1 MNRSQLE
8 GSAEAVKWSICSD
21 SSLQW
26 LTACSTKV
34 EVVEE
39 INSGN
44 IWSLEHREALLHVLK
59 NTSAITAAVVEENYW
74 FTTDS
79 IETYF
84 GLRDNITSM
93 VDSMDVLEAN
103 LCEVLQKFWNA
114 SLTPTKFKRLFK
126 EPSQTRKTWS
136 TNIYSFKY
144 SFHWNVQYY
153 CVCNKLIAT
162 MQTTF
167 CSQFYNS
174 YIRKLP
180 HRLLASQINKN
191 RYSQSTCNE
200 LTSLKCFSPQFIR
213 LILAGFILTSAIF
226 FMNYFPNYRF
236 LKKGE
241 NQGNC
246 LVLPHASYGSVIHLE
261 NGCSESWE

>member
-1 MNRSQLE
+1 M
-8 GSAEAVKWSICSD
+8 
-21 SSLQW
+21 
-26 LTACSTKV
+26 
-34 EVVEE
+34 
-39 INSGN
+39 
-44 IWSLEHREALLHVLK
+44 
-59 NTSAITAAVVEENYW
+59 EENYW

-103 LCEVLQKFWNA
+103 LCEVLQKFWNG

-180 HRLLASQINKN
+180 HRLLASQIKQNPLLAVHMKRIN
-191 RYSQSTCNE
+191 LIKMLFPSIHPPYISWFYLNQCNFFYELFSQ
-200 LTSLKCFSPQFIR
+200 LP
-213 LILAGFILTSAIF
+213 
-226 FMNYFPNYRF
+226 F
-236 LKKGE
+236 LKKRRKSR
-241 NQGNC
+241 Q
-246 LVLPHASYGSVIHLE
+246 LPRLTS
-261 NGCSESWE
+261 C